1 MAAKRHLE
9 VERIDLN
16 ALPVP
21 ERTVNKETIRRRY
34 TCRFCASTFT
44 RSHLVKTTQLSFFK
58 TCGHCL
64 NMMAHTVTDGVVEP
78 EVV

>member
-21 ERTVNKETIRRRY
+21 VKVAKETVRRRY

-44 RSHLVKTTQLSFFK
+44 RSHLVKTMQLSFFK
-58 TCGHCL
+58 TCAHCI
-64 NMMAHTVTDGVVEP
+64 NMMQHTVTDGVVEP
-78 EVV
+78 EEV